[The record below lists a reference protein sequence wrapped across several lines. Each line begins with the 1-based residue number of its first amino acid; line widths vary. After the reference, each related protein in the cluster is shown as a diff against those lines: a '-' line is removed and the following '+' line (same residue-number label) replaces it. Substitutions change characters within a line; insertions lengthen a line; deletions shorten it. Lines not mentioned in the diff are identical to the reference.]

1 MVRSFKPGR
10 LGFTLIELLVVMAII
25 AVLVGI
31 LVPAVQKVREAANRT
46 TCINNVKQIGLAI
59 LNFES
64 GQRKLPSAGEG
75 LDPANKAGK
84 SYDLHSPLTYLLPF
98 IEQNQVYKAM
108 DLTKPYN
115 HPVNQAAAQ
124 TNIPT
129 YLCPSAEGLQADP
142 GGFGQSSYM
151 IISYTDITPTGDR
164 DVAGSVGPF
173 NKAGTPGKFGWRA
186 EGAMKIYGASGS
198 VYSAAGVQFPL
209 STVPQYKQNAGTI
222 GNCSDGT
229 SNTIILTEDSSY
241 RNHRSLFPYQA
252 SSAADIY
259 WVTILGNAT
268 GTPDGNVAD
277 SLGFRALN
285 RWAEP
290 EGASNGI
297 SGPPYADPGKG
308 AQYVAGYGGPW
319 VNNTSSPIGGTGTG
333 LGQCTWDQNNCGP
346 NDEPFGPHGGVV
358 TLFLDGHVGVMRD
371 TAGMG
376 GNGTTANLIW
386 RLVVPNDGMAVDA
399 SEGF

>member
-1 MVRSFKPGR
+1 MMRSFKPGR

-46 TCINNVKQIGLAI
+46 ACINNVKQIGLAI
-59 LNFES
+59 MNFES
-64 GQRKLPSAGEG
+64 GQRKLPSSGEG
-75 LDPANKAGK
+75 LDPANKSGK

-115 HPVNQAAAQ
+115 HPVNQAATQ

-129 YLCPSAEGLQADP
+129 YLCPSAEGLSADP

-151 IISYTDITPTGDR
+151 IIAYTDITPTGDR
-164 DVAGSVGPF
+164 DVAGSTGPF
-173 NKAGTPGKFGWRA
+173 NKLGTAGKYGWRA
-186 EGAMKIYGASGS
+186 EGAIKIYGASGS
-198 VYSAAGVQFPL
+198 VYTSAGAAVPL
-209 STVPQYKQNAGTI
+209 SLVPQYKQNAGTI
-222 GNCSDGT
+222 SNCSDGT

-241 RNHRSLFPYQA
+241 RNHRTLFPYQA
-252 SSAADIY
+252 SGADDPYI
-259 WVTILGNAT
+259 VASKV
-268 GTPDGNVAD
+268 PDTNIAD
-277 SLGFRALN
+277 GSGKRALN

-290 EGASNGI
+290 EGAANGI
-297 SGPPYADPGKG
+297 SGPPQADPAKA
-308 AQYVAGYGGPW
+308 AQYIAGYGGPW
-319 VNNTSSPIGGTGTG
+319 INNTSSPVGGTGSG
-333 LGQCTWDQNNCGP
+333 SGQCTWDQNNCGP

-386 RLVVPNDGMAVDA
+386 RLVVPNDGMTVDA